1 MDPYD
6 DRVGP
11 WLSNVSGMWTSFGH
25 SIHLHVVLKS
35 EKHTFETRI
44 RITIIVKSGIF
55 NLGIVYLGIKQIE

>member
-35 EKHTFETRI
+35 EKLTFETRI